1 MNSGDRIRIGA
12 VFLVTALIASFFS
25 AGVADGL
32 PAPRQLESR
41 PMEIGPWWGS
51 GLASGG
57 GRLVQGGGTV
67 VWSGELLVETVFDVV
82 DTPTGSRELNGT
94 WDHSGSATID
104 IDSGGSSARIEV
116 GFEGSGDL
124 TGTGREIDGNGTVA
138 TRGTLSGPGGV
149 SIPVSTTDP
158 ISFRMDVGS
167 LVCDEAYGTWVRS
180 VEMEFRDI
188 GYQTIG
194 FDGFWLAFRQ
204 TDETQESI
212 RRLADTFLGP
222 GYDGSASLSPLLDL
236 AAQTIREY
244 NDFVDEFPN
253 WDVGRVM
260 DIMSRAEALLA
271 ALRNLSDCDLKL
283 FGADNVELFVNGL
296 THAMQQLM
304 IGLPGTEGVTS
315 EDVVNMSQAGTR
327 VGAVGAGAR
336 DSERA
341 AEAEEALRKASEEI
355 LKDNIDPAD
364 NRIRVNDDTT
374 RIMANAAAMGWEIE
388 AGGPPESA
396 RDIWESTFGEPAPG
410 VEGGGD
416 E

>member
-1 MNSGDRIRIGA
+1 M
-12 VFLVTALIASFFS
+12 
-25 AGVADGL
+25 
-32 PAPRQLESR
+32 
-41 PMEIGPWWGS
+41 
-51 GLASGG
+51 
-57 GRLVQGGGTV
+57 
-67 VWSGELLVETVFDVV
+67 
-82 DTPTGSRELNGT
+82 
-94 WDHSGSATID
+94 
-104 IDSGGSSARIEV
+104 
-116 GFEGSGDL
+116 
-124 TGTGREIDGNGTVA
+124 
-138 TRGTLSGPGGV
+138 
-149 SIPVSTTDP
+149 STTDP

-204 TDETQESI
+204 TGETQESI
-212 RRLADTFLGP
+212 QRLADTFLGP
-222 GYDGSASLSPLLDL
+222 DYDGSASLSPLLDL